1 LKPRSFPQVRKPLSQ
16 KIEDY
21 ALIGDCETA
30 ALVGR
35 NGSID
40 WLCWPAFDSDA
51 CFAAILGTPK
61 NGRWLIAPSKDVTN
75 ISRRYLGNTLILET
89 RFETREGS
97 VALIDFM
104 PPRGKAS
111 DVVRLVRGLSGAV
124 KMRMELVIRF
134 GFGVDIPW
142 VRRCE
147 DRSLLAVAG
156 QDMTVL
162 RTPVETRG
170 EDLTTVAEFE
180 VEAGETVPFVLT
192 YGPSHLDPPEPIDP
206 DVALQETETFWKAWS
221 DRCDREGDY
230 HDLAMR
236 SLITLK
242 ALTFAP
248 TGGIVAAPTTSLPEK
263 LGGMRNWDYRFCWLR
278 DATFTL
284 LALMNSGYTEE
295 ASAWHNWLLRAAAG
309 SPANMQI
316 MYGIWGQRRL
326 LEWEAPW
333 LDGYEGA
340 QPVRVGNAAHAQL
353 QLDVYGELIDAFHQ
367 SRMAELKLDEQSW
380 SLECAVLQHLAE
392 VWDQPDHGI
401 WERRGEPKHYVFSKV
416 MTWVAF
422 DRAIKSAETFGFK
435 APLLHWCA
443 LREAIHRDV
452 CHRGFDAEEGAF
464 VESYGSKLCD
474 ASLLLLPAVGFLP
487 ASDPRIRGTIA
498 AVETHMMRDG
508 FVLRHDPREISEE
521 KQPIEGAFLACT
533 LWLADAYVLA
543 GDLDKAQVLFDRVAA
558 LANDVGLLAE
568 EYDSVAKR
576 QTGNFPQA
584 LTHIALINTAH
595 NLSAARHASEKPAM
609 QRSKQ

>member
-1 LKPRSFPQVRKPLSQ
+1 MSQ
-16 KIEDY
+16 RIEDY

-51 CFAAILGTPK
+51 CFAALLGTHR
-61 NGRWLIAPSKDVTN
+61 NGRWLIAPAENVTAT
-75 ISRRYLGNTLILET
+75 SRRYLGNTLILET
-89 RFETREGS
+89 RLETKSGT

-111 DVVRLVRGLSGAV
+111 DIVRLVRGVDGTV

-142 VRRCE
+142 VRRM
-147 DRSLLAVAG
+147 DHSLLAICG

-162 RTPVETRG
+162 RTPVKTRG
-170 EDLTTVAEFE
+170 EDLTTIAEFE
-180 VEAGETVPFVLT
+180 VGAGETVPFVLT
-192 YGPSHLDPPEPIDP
+192 YGPSHLDPPAPIDP
-206 DVALQETETFWKAWS
+206 ELALEETEKFWQEWCGHCTR
-221 DRCDREGDY
+221 DGDY
-230 HDLAMR
+230 HDLVVR

-263 LGGMRNWDYRFCWLR
+263 LGGGRNWDYRFCWLR

-326 LEWEAPW
+326 LEWEAGW

-367 SRMAELKLDEQSW
+367 SRMAKLKLDEESW
-380 SLECAVLQHLAE
+380 ALECNVLNHLAE

-401 WERRGEPKHYVFSKV
+401 WERRGQPRHYVFSKV
-416 MTWVAF
+416 MAWVAF
-422 DRAIKSAETFGFK
+422 DRGIKSAETFGFK
-435 APLLHWCA
+435 APLLHWRT

-452 CHRGFDAEEGAF
+452 CNRGFAAEENAF
-464 VESYGSKLCD
+464 VESYGSKLLD
-474 ASLLLLPAVGFLP
+474 ASVLLLPAVGFLP
-487 ASDPRIRGTIA
+487 PSDPRIRGTIA
-498 AVETHMMRDG
+498 SVEKCLMRDG
-508 FVLRHDPREISEE
+508 FVLRHDPRELPAG
-521 KQPIEGAFLACT
+521 QPPLEGAFLACS
-533 LWLADAYVLA
+533 LWLADAYVLS
-543 GDLDKAQVLFDRVAA
+543 GDLDKAQVLFDRVVGI
-558 LANDVGLLAE
+558 ANDVGLLAE
-568 EYDSVAKR
+568 EYDSTARR

-595 NLSAARHASEKPAM
+595 NLSAARQESEKPAV
-609 QRSKQ
+609 QRSK

>member
-1 LKPRSFPQVRKPLSQ
+1 MSQ
-16 KIEDY
+16 RIEDY

-51 CFAAILGTPK
+51 CFAAILGTHK
-61 NGRWLIAPSKDVTN
+61 NGRWLIAPSETAPR

-89 RFETREGS
+89 HFETKSGT

-111 DVVRLVRGLSGAV
+111 DIVRLVRGIRGTV

-142 VRRCE
+142 VRRI
-147 DRSLLAVAG
+147 DHSLMAIAG

-170 EDLTTVAEFE
+170 EDLTTVSDFE
-180 VEAGETVPFVLT
+180 VKEGETVPFVLT
-192 YGPSHLDPPEPIDP
+192 YGPSHLEPPGSIDP
-206 DVALQETETFWKAWS
+206 EVALQETEKFWQDWCSHCTRDGEYQA
-221 DRCDREGDY
+221 
-230 HDLAMR
+230 LVLR

-263 LGGMRNWDYRFCWLR
+263 LGGSRNWDYRFCWLR

-295 ASAWHNWLLRAAAG
+295 ALAWHNWLLRAAAG

-326 LEWEAPW
+326 LEWEAGW
-333 LDGYEGA
+333 LGGYEGA

-367 SRMAELKLDEQSW
+367 SRMARLQLDDETW
-380 SLECAVLQHLAE
+380 ALECAVLNHLAE
-392 VWDQPDHGI
+392 VWDRPDHGI
-401 WERRGEPKHYVFSKV
+401 WERRGQPKHYVFSKV

-422 DRAIKSAETFGFK
+422 DRGIKSAETFGFK
-435 APLLHWCA
+435 APLLHWRT
-443 LREAIHRDV
+443 LRDAIHRDV
-452 CHRGFDAEEGAF
+452 CNRGFDAEENAF
-464 VESYGSKLCD
+464 VESYGSKLLD
-474 ASLLLLPAVGFLP
+474 ASVLLLPAVGFLP
-487 ASDPRIRGTIA
+487 PSDPRIRGTIA
-498 AVETHMMRDG
+498 SVEKCLMRDG
-508 FVLRHDPREISEE
+508 FVLRHDPRELPAD
-521 KQPIEGAFLACT
+521 QPPLEGAFLACS
-533 LWLADAYVLA
+533 LWLADAYVLS
-543 GDLDKAQVLFDRVAA
+543 GDLDKAQALLDRVAGI
-558 LANDVGLLAE
+558 ANDVGLLAE
-568 EYDSVAKR
+568 EYDSVARR

-584 LTHIALINTAH
+584 LTHIALINTAQ
-595 NLSAARHASEKPAM
+595 NLSAARQESEKAAV
-609 QRSKQ
+609 QRSK

>member
-1 LKPRSFPQVRKPLSQ
+1 MSE

-35 NGSID
+35 HGSID

-51 CFAAILGTPK
+51 CFAAILGTRE
-61 NGRWLIAPSKDVTN
+61 NGRWLVAPSGDIAA
-75 ISRRYLGNTLILET
+75 ISRRYLGDTLILET
-89 RFETREGS
+89 RFETKSGT

-111 DVVRLVRGLSGAV
+111 DIVRLVRGVAGTV

-142 VRRCE
+142 VRRI
-147 DRSLLAVAG
+147 DHSLLAVAG

-170 EDLTTVAEFE
+170 EDLTTVADFE
-180 VEAGETVPFVLT
+180 VKAGDTVPFVLT
-192 YGPSHLDPPEPIDP
+192 YGPSHLDPPAPIDP
-206 DVALQETETFWKAWS
+206 EIAFRETEKFWEEWS
-221 DRCDREGDY
+221 SRST
-230 HDLAMR
+230 HDGPYRDLITR

-242 ALTFAP
+242 ALTFGP

-263 LGGMRNWDYRFCWLR
+263 LGGARNWDYRFCWLR

-295 ASAWHNWLLRAAAG
+295 ASAWHSWLLRAAAG

-326 LEWEAPW
+326 LEWEAGW

-367 SRMAELKLDEQSW
+367 SRMAKLKLDDEVTW
-380 SLECAVLQHLAE
+380 ALECAVLQHLAE

-401 WERRGEPKHYVFSKV
+401 WERRGQPRHYVFSKV

-422 DRAIKSAETFGFK
+422 DRGIKSAETFGFK
-435 APLLHWCA
+435 APLLHWRA

-452 CHRGFDAEEGAF
+452 CNKGFDAEENAF
-464 VESYGSKLCD
+464 VESYGSKLLD
-474 ASLLLLPAVGFLP
+474 ASVLLLPAVGFLP
-487 ASDPRIRGTIA
+487 SDDPRIRGTIA
-498 AVETHMMRDG
+498 AVEKQIMRDG
-508 FVLRHDPREISEE
+508 FVLRHDPRAISEE
-521 KQPIEGAFLACT
+521 QQPIEGAFLACS
-533 LWLADAYVLA
+533 LWLADAHVLA
-543 GDLDKAQVLFDRVAA
+543 GDLDKAQKLFDRVAG

-568 EYDSVAKR
+568 EYDSVARR

-609 QRSKQ
+609 QRSK